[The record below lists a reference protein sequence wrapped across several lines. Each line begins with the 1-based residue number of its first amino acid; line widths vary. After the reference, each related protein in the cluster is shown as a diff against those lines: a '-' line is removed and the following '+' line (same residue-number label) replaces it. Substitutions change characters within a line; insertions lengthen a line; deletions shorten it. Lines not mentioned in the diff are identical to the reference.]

1 MLINCVKLSVGIFMK
16 TGRLGAK
23 GVAPRLIWQD
33 GRPRGGAQVNLEGW
47 APKGWRPGDCVKVW
61 SVW

>member
-1 MLINCVKLSVGIFMK
+1 MIINCVKLLVGIFMK

-33 GRPRGGAQVNLEGW
+33 GRPRGGAQMNCFVLRVG
-47 APKGWRPGDCVKVW
+47 
-61 SVW
+61 SVFFKLICG